1 MAFLKALI
9 VSMAISAVW
18 YGYEWKQFKELQWN
32 RQCDNIVWILYFGVL
47 WYVFAHQ
54 V

>member
-9 VSMAISAVW
+9 VSLAISAVW
-18 YGYEWKQFKELQWN
+18 YAYEWIQFKEFQWN

-47 WYVFAHQ
+47 WYLFAHQ
-54 V
+54 A